1 MKITDL
7 VIEVRNSDLERVAQL
22 TPPESIGLTAVVRFN
37 NVGNWSIT
45 LPANNPK
52 ADLLRE
58 PGAGLIVN
66 GPDGVILSGPTVSA
80 KLVQTAENPAGDWVI
95 EGVDDSVVLGER
107 LAYPDPSEPDAGDQS
122 TAYDEITD
130 LASTVLYHY
139 VDANIGPSAPIERKI
154 PNLTLAADT
163 GLGST
168 VKGKARFDVLG
179 PYLSKLSAIDGLG
192 FNIRQIDDELVFTV
206 YQPNDLS
213 DTIRLDVENN
223 RLASSEF
230 TYAAPNATRAIVAG
244 QGQGAEREI
253 VEVTTTE
260 ATTAEGEWS
269 RRIEVFKDQRD
280 SDDVA
285 LLEQSGLEILAEN
298 GKTLNAISV
307 KPADNGLMRYGVD
320 WNLGDLVSVVAGS
333 QSVTAIVSEV
343 GLSIEVDG
351 VYLLATIGKPATADP
366 NNKVAVT
373 QSKQEDRI
381 ANLERNEAG
390 SGGGGEI
397 GPGAPIRGQVSR
409 QTTGTVTITT
419 QGVYVAAGLTP
430 TFDTSVAVGTEI
442 ATTNVFGVKKTAAG
456 KHFMRVYASA
466 DARAGNNQT
475 LGIKIA
481 LNGTPINESECRAFT
496 GSNDQEAKLV
506 TSWIVEMDE
515 GDEVSLFMAN
525 HSGTTNIAFQRGRV
539 IAAAVTQP
547 GLTGPTG
554 DTGPEG
560 PQGPAGLGTVAVT
573 APITNTGTSTDAV
586 IGIEANRVIPAGGTT
601 GQVLSKTSNT
611 NYATSW
617 QTPQPTG
624 LVPIIPTSVVNG
636 TLNSSTGLIT
646 FTGVS
651 SVSINGAFSSA
662 YRDYKIIHKSSGSSA
677 NAELRLRLRAGGVDR
692 TSSYRSHTIYY
703 DTAPSPVITGFDSG
717 DFLRLGWVEGVSASR
732 NSHSI
737 EIFEPALSTRTNF
750 VSTFTSYVSGTSGGG
765 VLINTSY
772 DGFTLYT
779 STGTW
784 SGNLKIYGYN

>member
-66 GPDGVILSGPTVSA
+66 GPDGVIFSGPTVSA

-139 VDANIGPSAPIERKI
+139 VDANIGPNAPTDSYIVGPVVRTNLVPFSTISANSGNFLFQLGTGGAATTTYITDSNYPSGVALRRTLTTIATGGQPFISTANALSANPAVTAGLQYTASFFVFPQFDVNARIAIPWRNSSGTIISTSTSTAVLAPANTLTRVSITATAPANAVAGGVRFLFPSGAGTAGQYIDFTSHSFEQSSLLQNYFDGNTANDSGPGFVYDWTGTPDASTSTASVLVSQENGRRI

-168 VKGKARFDVLG
+168 VLGKARFDVLG
-179 PYLSKLSAIDGLG
+179 PYLTKIAAIDGLG

-223 RLASSEF
+223 RLASAEF

-244 QGQGAEREI
+244 QGEGADRQI
-253 VEVTTTE
+253 VEVTTTD
-260 ATTAEGEWS
+260 AITAEGEWS

-280 SDDVA
+280 SDDPA
-285 LLEQSGLEILAEN
+285 LLEQSGLEILTED

-307 KPADNGLMRYGVD
+307 KPADNGLMRYGLD
-320 WNLGDLVSVVAGS
+320 WNLGDLVSVVAGN

-351 VYLLATIGKPATADP
+351 VYLLATIGTPATADP
-366 NNKVAVT
+366 QNKVAVT
-373 QSKQEDRI
+373 QSKQENRI
-381 ANLERNEAG
+381 ANLERNETG
-390 SGGGGEI
+390 I
-397 GPGAPIRGQVSR
+397 PVRGQVSR
-409 QTTGTVTITT
+409 QTTGTITLTT

-442 ATTNVFGVKKTAAG
+442 ATTNIFGVKKTAPG
-456 KHFMRVYASA
+456 KHFMRVYAST
-466 DARAGNNQT
+466 DAKAGNNQM

-481 LNGTPINESECRAFT
+481 LNGTPIDESECRAFT

-506 TSWIVEMDE
+506 TSWIIEMNE

-539 IAAAVTQP
+539 IAA
-547 GLTGPTG
+547 
-554 DTGPEG
+554 
-560 PQGPAGLGTVAVT
+560 
-573 APITNTGTSTDAV
+573 S
-586 IGIEANRVIPAGGTT
+586 
-601 GQVLSKTSNT
+601 
-611 NYATSW
+611 
-617 QTPQPTG
+617 
-624 LVPIIPTSVVNG
+624 
-636 TLNSSTGLIT
+636 
-646 FTGVS
+646 
-651 SVSINGAFSSA
+651 
-662 YRDYKIIHKSSGSSA
+662 
-677 NAELRLRLRAGGVDR
+677 
-692 TSSYRSHTIYY
+692 
-703 DTAPSPVITGFDSG
+703 
-717 DFLRLGWVEGVSASR
+717 
-732 NSHSI
+732 
-737 EIFEPALSTRTNF
+737 
-750 VSTFTSYVSGTSGGG
+750 
-765 VLINTSY
+765 
-772 DGFTLYT
+772 
-779 STGTW
+779 
-784 SGNLKIYGYN
+784 

>member
-1 MKITDL
+1 MNIADL

-139 VDANIGPSAPIERKI
+139 VDANIGPNAPTDSYIVGPVVRTNLIPFLTTDANSSRFITQVGTGGSETTSWITDSSYPSGVALRRTITTSGSTQSNVGNQTNLASSAVVTDGQTYTFSAFVKSQFATDARILLAFRDSGNTLITPTPTAANQSVSSGVLTRLDFTAVAPANAVAVGIRVFYTTTSATSGQFIDFTSWLIEETSSLGTYFDGNTANDSGPGFLYDWTGTVDASTSTASVLISQENGRRI

-163 GLGST
+163 GLGSA
-168 VKGKARFDVLG
+168 VLGKARFDVLG
-179 PYLSKLSAIDGLG
+179 PYLTKIAAIDGLG

-244 QGQGAEREI
+244 QGQGVDREI
-253 VEVTTTE
+253 VEVTTTD

-269 RRIEVFKDQRD
+269 RRIEIFKDQRD
-280 SDDVA
+280 SDDPA

-307 KPADNGLMRYGVD
+307 KPADNGLMRYGLD

-366 NNKVAVT
+366 QNKVAVT

-381 ANLERNEAG
+381 ANLERNEG
-390 SGGGGEI
+390 FSGGLFNLDGGV
-397 GPGAPIRGQVSR
+397 PN
-409 QTTGTVTITT
+409 TI
-419 QGVYVAAGLTP
+419 YNP
-430 TFDTSVAVGTEI
+430 
-442 ATTNVFGVKKTAAG
+442 
-456 KHFMRVYASA
+456 
-466 DARAGNNQT
+466 
-475 LGIKIA
+475 
-481 LNGTPINESECRAFT
+481 
-496 GSNDQEAKLV
+496 
-506 TSWIVEMDE
+506 
-515 GDEVSLFMAN
+515 
-525 HSGTTNIAFQRGRV
+525 
-539 IAAAVTQP
+539 
-547 GLTGPTG
+547 
-554 DTGPEG
+554 
-560 PQGPAGLGTVAVT
+560 
-573 APITNTGTSTDAV
+573 
-586 IGIEANRVIPAGGTT
+586 IPA
-601 GQVLSKTSNT
+601 
-611 NYATSW
+611 W
-617 QTPQPTG
+617 
-624 LVPIIPTSVVNG
+624 
-636 TLNSSTGLIT
+636 
-646 FTGVS
+646 
-651 SVSINGAFSSA
+651 
-662 YRDYKIIHKSSGSSA
+662 D
-677 NAELRLRLRAGGVDR
+677 
-692 TSSYRSHTIYY
+692 
-703 DTAPSPVITGFDSG
+703 
-717 DFLRLGWVEGVSASR
+717 
-732 NSHSI
+732 
-737 EIFEPALSTRTNF
+737 
-750 VSTFTSYVSGTSGGG
+750 GGG
-765 VLINTSY
+765 V
-772 DGFTLYT
+772 
-779 STGTW
+779 
-784 SGNLKIYGYN
+784 